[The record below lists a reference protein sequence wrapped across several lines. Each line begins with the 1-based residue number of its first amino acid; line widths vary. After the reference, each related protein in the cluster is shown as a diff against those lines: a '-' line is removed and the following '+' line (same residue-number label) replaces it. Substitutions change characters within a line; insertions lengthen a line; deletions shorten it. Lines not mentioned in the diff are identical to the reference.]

1 MKIKQLSLCV
11 LTAFALMACGGG
23 DSQPTVKA
31 TAKPV
36 EKPKIHEITP
46 VNPVPEGLQAE
57 VKEAKVLAA
66 SSSTSDS
73 WKSTTSLLTIGEKT
87 YDTKGSHDLSGVTDG
102 KTAYFMPRFSAKE
115 VGGDAVEKVD
125 GTYTGQALVY
135 NLPYS
140 LMAGYLPLDF
150 KGTYTVDGKPLTTA
164 ELKKE
169 GYISIFTVDR
179 IAGYGTKDIAG
190 LPTATYQGKAFAQNG
205 NTISDAGKLNYTIDF
220 ANRKGQGSI
229 QSLPGG
235 NWDLKESDLLS
246 GSDSFLKGA
255 NYTIRGNAAMRGS
268 EKPFLY
274 NLGLYG
280 PKAEG
285 IMGVIHEN
293 DRDGEAIVGFGGE
306 KETQK

>member
-31 TAKPV
+31 TEKPV
-36 EKPKIHEITP
+36 EKAKINKIEP
-46 VNPVPEGLQAE
+46 VNPVPDDLQAE
-57 VKEAKVLAA
+57 VEKAKVLAA
-66 SSSTSDS
+66 SNSIGDS
-73 WKSTTSLLTIGEKT
+73 WKSTTSELTIAGKT
-87 YDTKGSHDLSGVTDG
+87 YDTKGIHDLSGVTNGDYG
-102 KTAYFMPRFSAKE
+102 DLIAPFSAKE
-115 VGGDAVEKVD
+115 VGGDDEEQVD

-150 KGTYTVDGKPLTTA
+150 EGKYSVNGKQLTTA

-169 GYISIFTVDR
+169 GYIGTLTIDR
-179 IAGYGTKDIAG
+179 IAGFGTTDITG
-190 LPTATYQGKAFAQNG
+190 LPTATYQGKAFAQDG
-205 NTISDAGKLNYTIDF
+205 NKISDAGVLSYTIDF
-220 ANRKGQGSI
+220 ANKTGSGNI
-229 QSLPGG
+229 KSLPGG
-235 NWDLKESDLLS
+235 NWDLNKADLTTNK
-246 GSDSFLKGA
+246 DSFLKGA
-255 NYTIRGNAAMRGS
+255 NYTIRGAAMRGS
-268 EKPFLY
+268 EKHLY

-306 KETQK
+306 KQE